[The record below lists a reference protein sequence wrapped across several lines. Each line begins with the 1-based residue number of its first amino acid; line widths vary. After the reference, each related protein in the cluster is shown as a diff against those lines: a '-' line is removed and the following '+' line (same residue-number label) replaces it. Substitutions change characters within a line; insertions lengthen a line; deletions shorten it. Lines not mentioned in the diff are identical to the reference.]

1 LVDGF
6 AEAKE
11 RDPVKSFFQNNIA
24 LREFLLLDTVE
35 SFYTA
40 DLFQIETSSGLKMYA
55 TDGQLGITYNGNR
68 YEPVKYGIWK
78 RGTVTTKLGMT
89 SSTMD
94 FTVMADGSPMQGNV
108 EQWPTGQARSQEI
121 NFTTDPSTWPGQLF
135 PGVSGN
141 QYLYGRVTGIISPNQ
156 TANYTFNLH
165 SDDFGSLYINGQTV
179 CSSTPSAIAVGNFDM
194 VEGQIYDIVATVN
207 NDGLVRSALNVT
219 WAPGSQPQ
227 EFVPPAPGTFFT
239 FKTWAMTGPSTS
251 GGYPTN
257 GGAATVP
264 SSLEISLLQ
273 AIQLGLFDGAKIT
286 VYTTYMPDY
295 GDLRYGVET
304 KYSGQITELDKT
316 GRTTAEG
323 TAESY
328 LFKLNQQMPRM
339 LLQPGCRWVLGD
351 AGCTLDLQSHPNN
364 PLIQTGV
371 VSSASTSLQIQ
382 SQTPLTQADD
392 YFTQGIITMTSGQN
406 MGLSMSVKQ
415 YKGGVIVLTR
425 PFLFMVATGDQFRVT
440 AGCDHTFSTCQTKF
454 GNLANFGGM
463 PFVPS
468 YERAL

>member
-1 LVDGF
+1 V
-6 AEAKE
+6 
-11 RDPVKSFFQNNIA
+11 
-24 LREFLLLDTVE
+24 
-35 SFYTA
+35 
-40 DLFQIETSSGLKMYA
+40 
-55 TDGQLGITYNGNR
+55 NG
-68 YEPVKYGIWK
+68 
-78 RGTVTTKLGMT
+78 
-89 SSTMD
+89 S
-94 FTVMADGSPMQGNV
+94 
-108 EQWPTGQARSQEI
+108 
-121 NFTTDPSTWPGQLF
+121 
-135 PGVSGN
+135 
-141 QYLYGRVTGIISPNQ
+141 QYLYGRVKGIIIPNQ
-156 TANYTFNLH
+156 TASYTFNLH
-165 SDDFGSLYINGQTV
+165 SDDFGALYINGEFV
-179 CSSTPSAIAVGNFDM
+179 CSSVPSAIAVGNFDM
-194 VEGQIYDIVATVN
+194 VEGQIYDIVATIN

-239 FKTWAMTGPSTS
+239 FKTWAMNGPSS
-251 GGYPTN
+251 QQGVNPAYPTN
-257 GGAATVP
+257 GGAVTVP
-264 SSLEISLLQ
+264 NQLDISLMQ
-273 AIQLGLFDGAKIT
+273 AIQQGLFDGAKIT

-295 GDLRYGVET
+295 GDLVFGVEV

-316 GRTTAEG
+316 GRTTVEG

-339 LLQPGCRWVLGD
+339 LLQPSCRWVLGD
-351 AGCTLDLQSHPNN
+351 AGCTVDLQSHPNN

-382 SQTPLTQADD
+382 SQTPLAQPDG

-425 PFLFMVATGDQFRVT
+425 PFLFTVTVGDQFRVT
-440 AGCDHTFSTCQTKF
+440 AGCDHTQGTCQQKF
-454 GNLANFGGM
+454 DNLINFGGM